1 MATPQNTLTRDQA
14 QLVLNDHLGE
24 TVEVEV
30 LLEGRGPVLG
40 VSGELRSAPAE
51 IIRDRGTD
59 PVFAAALETEYW
71 LVSSDRVPGSM
82 GSDRILSLNPLADAV
97 IEGYGDGLVVRFTGV
112 LLIIQWGLGQG

>member
-1 MATPQNTLTRDQA
+1 MTAPQNTLTRDQA

-51 IIRDRGTD
+51 IVRDRGTD
-59 PVFAAALETEYW
+59 PVFAAALDTEYW

-82 GSDRILSLNPLADAV
+82 GSDRDPQPQSAGRRRDR
-97 IEGYGDGLVVRFTGV
+97 GLR
-112 LLIIQWGLGQG
+112 